1 MKKSNVLKGLGVTA
15 LTLGLFFNL
24 QYALIDYGMHNNS
37 LGTQLTAQTNSNGG
51 SSGGDGSGGE
61 GTGTSGGGLLW
72 KKAYTN
78 TDCTYRKTTTYWV
91 KGGIIYYG
99 WVAGAGETTSELEFT
114 GKMTRCDDGW
124 NFCLS
129 GCEGAGTST

>member
-1 MKKSNVLKGLGVTA
+1 MKKNNVFRGVGVAA

-24 QYALIDYGMHNNS
+24 QYALVDYGMHNSS

-61 GTGTSGGGLLW
+61 GTGTSGGGWLW
-72 KKAYTN
+72 KKAFT
-78 TDCTYRKTTTYWV
+78 TTSCIYRETTTYWV

-99 WVAGAGETTSELEFT
+99 WVAGGVETTSELEFS

-124 NFCLS
+124 EFCQRR
-129 GCEGAGTST
+129 CEGEGSST